1 MVLTL
6 FSCSANECKETEK
19 NTDTEKSTN
28 ITNSINRDGGKD
40 YQIIQVED
48 GYRLVFD
55 NPSFYAKC
63 ESPQIV
69 GFTIDS
75 WEDFSDRLLA
85 GALTLD
91 EKISLYYTSSKD
103 EEGIIILDP
112 YVSYKISHFLPYQ
125 INNVGLYAGVYYH
138 SSITCDEQ
146 YTLPISIAIL
156 SKPLYDSDFDAA
168 FSDID
173 IGEKNIEY
181 EEIISLQL
189 TFEWWYKRIYFRN
202 CAIID
207 QSDFVVFYVI
217 NKENSG
223 ANKSMLYADKKKKRY
238 VNFICVCAFFFLG
251 LFYLGKAGIIRF
263 RIFNSFSNGIMIM
276 NTLFLAYAI
285 IENIFFTTKYIFTD
299 WCSKNNRAYKHEI
312 HLLLSHTR

>member
-1 MVLTL
+1 MKKSTLSILLIFSMVLTL

-91 EKISLYYTSSKD
+91 EKISMYYTSSKD

-181 EEIISLQL
+181 EKKFSNNDTVTCYNKTIETGDYYFQERYVLSNDDKKVFISKTYRDDYDPNLPCEL
-189 TFEWWYKRIYFRN
+189 YALVNFKNEIYFLIN
-202 CAIID
+202 FSYQDITKDLTDEFLFGFNVEAIE
-207 QSDFVVFYVI
+207 
-217 NKENSG
+217 KTH
-223 ANKSMLYADKKKKRY
+223 K
-238 VNFICVCAFFFLG
+238 
-251 LFYLGKAGIIRF
+251 
-263 RIFNSFSNGIMIM
+263 
-276 NTLFLAYAI
+276 
-285 IENIFFTTKYIFTD
+285 
-299 WCSKNNRAYKHEI
+299 
-312 HLLLSHTR
+312 